1 MSARV
6 RVTRLV
12 CCSAV
17 LVAAAAAQ
25 TPAPATAAA
34 PDIAKWVEQL
44 GAADYAARQSASR
57 ELLAIGPAAAA
68 QLERAAAETSDPEIR
83 RRLAEIL
90 ENMQPPQFAA
100 LVCRAA
106 AESGLV
112 CGDVITH
119 VAGRRI
125 LNVADLR
132 QRLRSEVSPVGAV
145 LRVRRAGGPVDVGP
159 LGVELLDEVVDYAI
173 PHGPVIAHALG
184 DYAAG
189 HAERAYARLAPLA
202 SSVPEA
208 ELPGR
213 VLARIAY
220 VAGDAAAAQTA
231 LQRYTDPGELGDC
244 ATGDWLTPS
253 VLDLALPGPAPFDL
267 EWRLCELGT
276 PPAFQRSSD
285 PDLRVQRVLIPARRY
300 REALLAAASIWWGN
314 FRGRTDFEEESERS
328 AAGNQ
333 LAVVAWMLHE
343 LGLRSES
350 TRLIEPRSV
359 LLRRSPV
366 GARKWVRVDTDA
378 WLDFFAGRA
387 AEAADGFY
395 DDAMDVL
402 LHPAKPLDPS
412 VLVRNPQV
420 AARVSFFLYFSNDRR
435 STETTAAL
443 LEPAHPYLAEYLRW
457 MLHAVH
463 EKNAELVRADLLRAL
478 PHLPESLAPEFAA
491 AAARL
496 EYLRPEADP
505 AVWTAL
511 RERARS
517 DPARSAHV
525 QSLAALRS
533 ANWAEAEQALAAL
546 PADEPG
552 AAALA
557 ATMRLRRSLPADA
570 PEALRDAR
578 LAVPLFADDRAWLI
592 LAPDLRI
599 HRYTPGSDLQALAP
613 PGEDWRP
620 QPLTWPWISSA
631 TRDGRALLYAPRRVV
646 QLSADGSTDVA
657 VNLAADEIPAFERLA
672 APFWDELRAAAAE
685 LPSPRGFDGEFL
697 PTEVQ
702 ANSQYT
708 NDPRSPEI
716 ALIETLSDDAR
727 LVHVALRGPAHL
739 LIDRN
744 SGRTF
749 SSGFIAQQLQLG
761 AALTLQPR
769 ALPALSAD
777 APPVLLLLT
786 DKGLIRA
793 DLAAGDFS
801 RLPVPGDEPF
811 PALTTEATPYE
822 RRDPRY
828 VYFARMPSESAAEA
842 QGAPVFRLGTDT
854 GAIQPLDLVNWSL
867 PEPHYRLRR
876 RGELRLLLS
885 RQLLDRGLVELQE
898 FVADAARVVAA
909 PQKEAP

>member
-1 MSARV
+1 MSAQIRV
-6 RVTRLV
+6 ACVILW
-12 CCSAV
+12 SA
-17 LVAAAAAQ
+17 LLLAAATAQTSAAAAAG
-25 TPAPATAAA
+25 A
-34 PDIAKWVEQL
+34 PDIAKWIDQL
-44 GAADYAARQSASR
+44 GADDYAARQSASR

-68 QLERAAAETSDPEIR
+68 QLERAAAETNDPEIR

-90 ENMQPPQFAA
+90 ENMQPPQFAVV
-100 LVCRAA
+100 VCRAA
-106 AESGLV
+106 ADSGLV

-145 LRVRRAGGPVDVGP
+145 VRVRRAGGPVDVGP

-173 PHGPVIAHALG
+173 PHGPVIAEALG
-184 DYAAG
+184 EYAAG
-189 HAERAYARLAPLA
+189 YAERAYSRLAPLA
-202 SSVPEA
+202 STVPET

-220 VAGDAAAAQTA
+220 VAGDAAAAQAA

-285 PDLRVQRVLIPARRY
+285 PDLRVQRVLIPARRH

-378 WLDFFAGRA
+378 WLAFFAGRSD
-387 AEAADGFY
+387 EAADGFY

-435 STETTAAL
+435 SSETTTAL
-443 LEPAHPYLAEYLRW
+443 LQPAHPYLAEYLRW
-457 MLHAVH
+457 MLCAVH

-478 PHLPESLAPEFAA
+478 PHLPESQAPEFSA

-496 EYLRPEADP
+496 EYLRPETDA
-505 AVWTAL
+505 AVWAAL

-525 QSLAALRS
+525 EALAALRG
-533 ANWAEAEQALAAL
+533 ANWADAERSLAAL

-552 AAALA
+552 AAVLA
-557 ATMRLRRSLPADA
+557 ATMRLRRSLPPDS
-570 PEALRDAR
+570 PEALREAR
-578 LAVPLFADDRAWLI
+578 LAVPLFADDRAWLV
-592 LAPDLRI
+592 LAPDLRL
-599 HRYTPGSDLQALAP
+599 HRYTPGGDLQQLAP
-613 PGEDWRP
+613 PGGNWRP

-646 QLSADGSTDVA
+646 ELSADGTADVA
-657 VNLAADEIPAFERLA
+657 INLNTDEIPAFERLA
-672 APFWDELRAAAAE
+672 APFWDQLRAAAVE
-685 LPSPRGFDGEFL
+685 LPAPRGFDGEFL
-697 PTEVQ
+697 PNEVQ
-702 ANSQYT
+702 ANAEYT

-727 LVHVALRGPAHL
+727 LVHVALRGPVHL
-739 LIDRN
+739 LIDRKTGI
-744 SGRTF
+744 SF
-749 SSGFIAQQLQLG
+749 SSGAIAQQLQLG
-761 AALTLQPR
+761 GALTLQPR
-769 ALPALSAD
+769 ALPATSAD
-777 APPVLLLLT
+777 ATPALLLLS

-793 DLAAGDFS
+793 DLAAGDFQ
-801 RLPVPGDEPF
+801 RLPLPGDEPF
-811 PALTTEATPYE
+811 PALTAEWTPYD

-828 VYFARMPSESAAEA
+828 MYFSRSPGESAAEA
-842 QGAPVFRLGTDT
+842 QGAAVYRLETET
-854 GAIQPLDLVNWSL
+854 GAIQPLELVNWSL

-898 FVADAARVVAA
+898 FVADAARVVAV
-909 PQKEAP
+909 PQKGAP